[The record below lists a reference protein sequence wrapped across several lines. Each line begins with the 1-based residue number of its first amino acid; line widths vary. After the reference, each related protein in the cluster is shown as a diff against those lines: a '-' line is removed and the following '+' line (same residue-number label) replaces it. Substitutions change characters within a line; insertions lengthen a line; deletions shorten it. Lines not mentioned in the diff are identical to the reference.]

1 MSDHNSLFDSDENP
15 GEPEIWDEFKWE
27 EFMKESDRKTDQYV
41 NLLEK
46 YRDHPDRNN
55 IIAKEMGWIHISDE
69 PDNEDNAETNK
80 WDRFLRDEGEE
91 GEEWKRKT
99 EYEAMEFSSGMDDF
113 QNLPV
118 YQKAFDLTIDS
129 IEILENRFHE
139 TDDESVDLFA
149 RSVIIP
155 PAKIAGGFGL
165 GFDIRSLG
173 GNIANCKRG
182 LVAANQT
189 LDALRQMKD
198 KNLIKDNIYRKL
210 HERAK
215 EVRDELGIWIIEL
228 RERFRKRI

>member
-1 MSDHNSLFDSDENP
+1 MSDQNSLFNSDEDP
-15 GEPEIWDEFKWE
+15 DEPEIWDEFKWE

-41 NLLEK
+41 QLLEK
-46 YRDHPDRNN
+46 YFDHPDRNK
-55 IIAKEMGWIHISDE
+55 IIAKEMGWTHISDE
-69 PDNEDNAETNK
+69 PDNEDNAEPNK
-80 WDRFLRDEGEE
+80 WDEFLRDEGEE

-99 EYEAMEFSSGMDDF
+99 GYGDMEFDTGMDDF

-118 YQKAFDLTIDS
+118 YQKAFDFTIDAM
-129 IEILENRFHE
+129 EILENRFHE
-139 TDDESVDLFA
+139 TNDESVDLFA
-149 RSVIIP
+149 RSVIIT

-189 LDALRQMKD
+189 LEALRQMKEN
-198 KNLIKDNIYRKL
+198 NLIDDEIYREF
-210 HERAK
+210 HEKAK
-215 EVRDELGIWIIEL
+215 EVRDELAIWIVEL